1 MYDTGIE
8 VFFKIYLFVR
18 LKEKEKKKNEK
29 GWGGGGL
36 HILHLLQ

>member
-1 MYDTGIE
+1 MMYDTGIE

-18 LKEKEKKKNEK
+18 LKDRDKEENEK
-29 GWGGGGL
+29 DWGGGL